1 MIESMKLGVPIIA
14 MPMHLDQPLNARLV
28 EDVGVGMEVR
38 RNENGRIEREEM
50 ARVIKEVVVEKN
62 GEKVRRKARE
72 MSENI
77 RKKGD
82 EEIDE
87 VVDELSQLSG

>member
-1 MIESMKLGVPIIA
+1 MESMKLGVPIIA

-82 EEIDE
+82 EEIDD

>member
-1 MIESMKLGVPIIA
+1 MESMKLGVPIIA

>member
-1 MIESMKLGVPIIA
+1 MESMKLGVPIIA

-82 EEIDE
+82 EEIDK

>member
-1 MIESMKLGVPIIA
+1 MESMKLGVPIIA

-62 GEKVRRKARE
+62 GEKLRRKARE

>member
-1 MIESMKLGVPIIA
+1 MQ
-14 MPMHLDQPLNARLV
+14 DWYV

-82 EEIDE
+82 EEIDD

>member
-1 MIESMKLGVPIIA
+1 MESMKLGVPIIA

-62 GEKVRRKARE
+62 GDKVRRKARE

>member
-62 GEKVRRKARE
+62 GEKLRRKARE